1 MFINILEELE
11 ITEMK
16 IIIFYRQLGFF
27 LIKWSRLKRL
37 TDSFNGLNCN
47 IFNTNRDINDTEY
60 FNGWI
65 CVGLF
70 YMRYEYLKLGLS
82 AKKRNH

>member
-1 MFINILEELE
+1 MFIHMLEELE

-27 LIKWSRLKRL
+27 LII
-37 TDSFNGLNCN
+37 NIN
-47 IFNTNRDINDTEY
+47 IFNTNSDINDTEY